1 MEFDLD
7 LELDKKYVTACC
19 PVVYTGQVGT
29 FQFRF
34 LGTDAFSSENS
45 RSLHPGPGPG
55 EEVPGFLKL
64 TEGGSLNL
72 TCEVADVD
80 SRDPEPAVTL
90 SWYLPNHFVER
101 KR

>member
-55 EEVPGFLKL
+55 EMTRMCDTDSFI
-64 TEGGSLNL
+64 SSSQFRRLNQQIHI
-72 TCEVADVD
+72 D
-80 SRDPEPAVTL
+80 
-90 SWYLPNHFVER
+90 F
-101 KR
+101 K